1 MDEELD
7 RYPLTGR
14 FLMGR
19 LRDALSTD
27 EKKTVESLIEEV
39 AEYEDNVTI
48 LSRGDLVDRST
59 MLVDGFV
66 LRTIHSGG
74 KRYVVGI
81 QVPGDFVDLHGFALK
96 RLDHDIVTLGP
107 AKVAFTSHDRIRQVM
122 EDNAHLARLLWFSTL
137 LDAAIHREW
146 IMKLEQLRASKRAAH
161 VFCEVWKRL
170 DFVGL
175 GNKDRI
181 DTPLIQQ
188 DLADMCG
195 TTAIHMNRALGQ
207 LRKDGLATFRRGMIS
222 VPDRRAL
229 EKYATFDPTYL
240 YGEGILGVR
249 GELDLS

>member
-1 MDEELD
+1 MLLRGLAVTPFMGANAMDEDLD
-7 RYPLTGR
+7 RFPLTGR

-19 LRDALSTD
+19 LRDALSEQ

-39 AEYEDNVTI
+39 AEYEDGATI
-48 LSRGDLVDRST
+48 LSRGDLVERST

-66 LRTIHSGG
+66 LRVIHSGE

-107 AKVAFTSHDRIRQVM
+107 AKVAFTSHDRIRQLM
-122 EDNAHLARLLWFSTL
+122 EENAHLTRLFWFSTL

-161 VFCEVWKRL
+161 VFCEIWKRL

-175 GNKDRI
+175 GRDGRI
-181 DTPLIQQ
+181 NTPLIQQ

-207 LRKDGLATFRRGMIS
+207 LRKDGLADFR
-222 VPDRRAL
+222 
-229 EKYATFDPTYL
+229 
-240 YGEGILGVR
+240 
-249 GELDLS
+249 